1 MDLGEI
7 YHFLFETYWG
17 VGVLVLAGL
26 ILSFLVSIIL
36 EKRTKKIYYEHQ
48 KSEDDWS
55 IFEDDDEE
63 AFEDDDDDDF
73 EDDDD
78 LDNKDDEK

>member
-36 EKRTKKIYYEHQ
+36 DKRTKKIYYEHQ

-78 LDNKDDEK
+78 LENKDDDK

>member
-36 EKRTKKIYYEHQ
+36 EKRTKNIYYEHQ

-55 IFEDDDEE
+55 IFEDDEE
-63 AFEDDDDDDF
+63 EEFEDDDDDD
-73 EDDDD
+73 DDDD
-78 LDNKDDEK
+78 LENKDDEK

>member
-7 YHFLFETYWG
+7 YHVLFETYWG

-78 LDNKDDEK
+78 LENKDDEK